1 MLKLPTTNKGRK
13 LAGLIMKYSKFLGV
27 IAVLFF
33 FCSQTVYAQLKEME
47 PSKYDYTGNVVKPNE
62 YPSRIGNLATEKFR
76 FSMDHAYSMNF
87 MTGFGGAANV
97 NAYTNIMN
105 FGYGERFSGQVA
117 LSLLHSPFG
126 ASLGTAGMYGQN
138 NATNFVI
145 NNAEFRY
152 ELSENASIQ
161 FGFSQLPRN
170 QFGFGQNGFSSWG
183 RDPFTGR
190 RN

>member
-1 MLKLPTTNKGRK
+1 LLNLPTTNKGRN

-27 IAVLFF
+27 IALVFVLNLDSAF
-33 FCSQTVYAQLKEME
+33 AQLKGLE
-47 PSKYDYTGNVVKPNE
+47 PSKYDYTGSVLRPNDHT
-62 YPSRIGNLATEKFR
+62 SRIGNLGEQKFA
-76 FSMDHAYSMNF
+76 FSMNHAYSMNF

-105 FGYGERFSGQVA
+105 FGYGERLSGQVA
-117 LSLLHSPFG
+117 LSLMHSPFG
-126 ASLGTAGMYGQN
+126 ASIGPQGMYGQN
-138 NATNFVI
+138 NSVNFVV
-145 NNAEFRY
+145 NNAEFTYR
-152 ELSENASIQ
+152 LSENASLQ

-170 QFGFGQNGFSSWG
+170 QFGFGQRGFSSWE